1 MADMK
6 NPSGLRVVFT
16 LTLVTAIA
24 AGLLAVVNAA
34 TIDQI
39 MASRLAEKVDGVTAM
54 LSDEA
59 GQALFD
65 NDPIGAGVALAVT
78 QAGAAAC
85 PAEGDEVPA
94 GCGDDAIVVYPA
106 THNGSPVGY
115 ATETWSDEGYS
126 GRISLLVVTDAQG
139 SLIDYKVLV
148 AKETPGLGTKMK
160 DDGYRAQYKGAK
172 LGSFGFAVKKDGG
185 DVEAITSATITS
197 RAATEAIERGL
208 KAIQHVKE
216 GTP

>member
-6 NPSGLRVVFT
+6 NPSGPRVVLT

-65 NDPIGAGVALAVT
+65 NDPIAAGVATCPADLAT
-78 QAGAAAC
+78 AAEGCGAAA
-85 PAEGDEVPA
+85 VL
-94 GCGDDAIVVYPA
+94 VYPA
-106 THNGSPVGY
+106 TRGGQPVGY
-115 ATETWSDEGYS
+115 AAETWSSKGYG
-126 GRISLLVVTDAQG
+126 GRISLLVAADAQG
-139 SLIDYKVLV
+139 ALIDYRVLV
-148 AKETPGLGTKMK
+148 AKETPGLGTKMA
-160 DDGYRAQYKGAK
+160 DDEYRAQYKGAK
-172 LGSFGFAVKKDGG
+172 LGSFGFAVTKDGG

-197 RAATEAIERGL
+197 RAATEAIERGM
-208 KAIQHVKE
+208 KAIARVKE
-216 GTP
+216 GKP